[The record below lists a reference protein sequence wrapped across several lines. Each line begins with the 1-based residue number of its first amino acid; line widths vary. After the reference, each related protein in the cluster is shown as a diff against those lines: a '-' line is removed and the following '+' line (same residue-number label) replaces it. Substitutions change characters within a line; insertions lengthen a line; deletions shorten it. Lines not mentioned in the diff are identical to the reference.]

1 MSNSMQAQAP
11 LELLEEERLA
21 TARPGCGVRAPE
33 LMFTRGFSLL
43 TSRDGL
49 GSENFS
55 QQKVKLLRTSR

>member
-1 MSNSMQAQAP
+1 MQAQAP
-11 LELLEEERLA
+11 LEVLEEDLLA
-21 TARPGCGVRAPE
+21 TVSPGCEVRAPE
-33 LMFTRGFSLL
+33 LMFTRGSSLL